1 MASRVRN
8 ELFRWGLGALVTAVF
23 FQGGAAAESWPHST
37 YYTIVVRPGDTIGA
51 IGARYHVSSA
61 RIAGLNRIENT
72 GELQSGEVLRIPA
85 TTQATRQAV
94 LTEALDNRL
103 PNYAQPPRGPD
114 SRSVVTRR
122 EAVSYRQI
130 SPTNR
135 ERPIRAA
142 SESIEPR
149 ARESTPRFGWPVDGS
164 IISGFGRHGAGER
177 NDGINIAAELGEP
190 IHAAASGT
198 VTYAGN
204 LKDYGNLILIAHAD
218 GYTTAYAH
226 ADSISVERGDHVEK
240 GQVIGT
246 AGETGGVDRPQLHFE
261 IRHFV
266 KPVDPGL
273 LLVAS
278 R

>member
-1 MASRVRN
+1 M
-8 ELFRWGLGALVTAVF
+8 
-23 FQGGAAAESWPHST
+23 
-37 YYTIVVRPGDTIGA
+37 
-51 IGARYHVSSA
+51 
-61 RIAGLNRIENT
+61 
-72 GELQSGEVLRIPA
+72 
-85 TTQATRQAV
+85 
-94 LTEALDNRL
+94 
-103 PNYAQPPRGPD
+103 
-114 SRSVVTRR
+114 
-122 EAVSYRQI
+122 
-130 SPTNR
+130 
-135 ERPIRAA
+135 
-142 SESIEPR
+142 
-149 ARESTPRFGWPVDGS
+149 DGS